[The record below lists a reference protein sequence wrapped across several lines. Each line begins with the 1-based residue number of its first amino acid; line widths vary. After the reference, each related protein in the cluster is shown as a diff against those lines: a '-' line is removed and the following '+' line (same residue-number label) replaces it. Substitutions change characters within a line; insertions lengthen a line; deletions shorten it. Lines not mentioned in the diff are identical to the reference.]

1 MPHPIV
7 TATPAELELGA
18 SPFPQA
24 WVLDGTPHACAKEI
38 ARSRDGAMTTVVWS
52 CSKGSFRWHYS
63 VDEMVHLI
71 AGEVFI
77 LDHTDTERRLGPGD
91 TAFFPAGSSAVWRI
105 TQDVRK
111 VAVCR
116 VAVPRPV
123 GFALRAWGFLGR
135 SVKTMFGVT
144 GDPAAA
150 GGGLVPAGP
159 ASAARD
165 GAASSNPPM

>member
-1 MPHPIV
+1 MSHSIV
-7 TATPAELELGA
+7 TATPADVELGD
-18 SPFPQA
+18 SPFPA
-24 WVLDGTPHACAKEI
+24 EWVLDGTPRACAKVI

-52 CSKGSFRWHYS
+52 CSKGRFRWQYS

-77 LDHTDTERRLGPGD
+77 TDHADTERRLGPGD
-91 TAFFPAGSSAVWRI
+91 TAFFPAGSSAVWRV

-123 GFALRAWGFLGR
+123 GFALRAFGWFGR
-135 SVKTMFGVT
+135 SLKTMFGV
-144 GDPAAA
+144 GPEPGAA
-150 GGGLVPAGP
+150 GGGLVSPGSLAPAKD
-159 ASAARD
+159 S
-165 GAASSNPPM
+165 